1 MMKMIKK
8 TVIVAACLMAANAAH
23 AQFGGLGNMLGAAT
37 GTGSSASNNSTGGDI
52 AGDVSNFVTKS
63 AIVSALTSQSVAAI
77 NAAFSSE
84 EQIAKKRAE
93 RLAIDQITDPKEK
106 QAKNAALYES
116 NSAETKRLLDSGE
129 MEKAIGGLDAG
140 KKKQIGAALLNFGI
154 GALQATDLTKS
165 GQGMIQKASSNPMNF
180 TKLLPVK
187 DALPMLGKVVSD
199 AGGLMVGVMK
209 LAKGA
214 NISVPE
220 VTSKSKP
227 AEVDVL

>member
-1 MMKMIKK
+1 MKMIQK

-37 GTGSSASNNSTGGDI
+37 GAGSSGSTGGDI
-52 AGDVSNFVTKS
+52 TGDVSNFVTKS
-63 AIVSALTSQSVAAI
+63 AILGAISSRSVTAI

-84 EQIAKKRAE
+84 EQIAAKRAAL
-93 RLAIDQITDPKEK
+93 LAIDQITDPQEK
-106 QAKNAALYES
+106 QAKTAALYES
-116 NSAETKRLLDSGE
+116 ESAEAKRRLDSGE
-129 MEKAIGGLDAG
+129 MEKSIGGLDTG

-154 GALQATDLTKS
+154 AALQAVDLTKS
-165 GQGMIQKASSNPMNF
+165 GQNMMQKASSNPMNF

-187 DALPMLGKVVSD
+187 DAMPLLGQVATD
-199 AGGLMVGVMK
+199 AGGFFLGMVK

-220 VTSKSKP
+220 VKADSKVVNI
-227 AEVDVL
+227 EV

>member
-1 MMKMIKK
+1 MKMIQK

-37 GTGSSASNNSTGGDI
+37 GAGSSGSTGGDI
-52 AGDVSNFVTKS
+52 TGDVSNFVTKS
-63 AIVSALTSQSVAAI
+63 AILGAISSRSVTAI

-84 EQIAKKRAE
+84 EQIAAKRAAL
-93 RLAIDQITDPKEK
+93 LAIDQITDPQEK
-106 QAKNAALYES
+106 QAKTAALYES
-116 NSAETKRLLDSGE
+116 ESAEAKRRLDSGE
-129 MEKAIGGLDAG
+129 MEKSIGGLDTG

-154 GALQATDLTKS
+154 AALQAVDLTKS
-165 GQGMIQKASSNPMNF
+165 GQNMMQKASSNPMNF

-187 DALPMLGKVVSD
+187 DAMPLLGKVATD
-199 AGGLMVGVMK
+199 AGGFFLGMVK

-220 VTSKSKP
+220 VKADSKVVNI
-227 AEVDVL
+227 EV

>member
-1 MMKMIKK
+1 MKMIQK

-37 GTGSSASNNSTGGDI
+37 GTGSSGSGSAGGDI
-52 AGDVSNFVTKS
+52 TGDVSNFVTKS
-63 AIVSALTSQSVAAI
+63 AILGAISSRSVTAI

-84 EQIAKKRAE
+84 EQIAAKRAAL
-93 RLAIDQITDPKEK
+93 LAIDQITDPQEK
-106 QAKNAALYES
+106 QAKTAALYES
-116 NSAETKRLLDSGE
+116 ESAEAKRRLDSGE
-129 MEKAIGGLDAG
+129 MEKSIGGLDTG

-154 GALQATDLTKS
+154 SALQAVDLAKS
-165 GQGMIQKASSNPMNF
+165 GQNMMQKASSNPMNF

-187 DALPMLGKVVSD
+187 DAMPLLGKVATD
-199 AGGLMVGVMK
+199 TGGFFLGMVK

-220 VTSKSKP
+220 VKADSKVVNI
-227 AEVDVL
+227 EV